1 MKKIVVL
8 VLYFIF
14 ITILNVVFLNINVSF
29 NDYCNLLF
37 LNIDSFQNYGLN
49 IWNVQYIISFY
60 LLFIILENF
69 NISYFNENMSFLSLI
84 LYRNGRKKT
93 LKKALKNILFNLVK
107 YYIVL
112 NILIIVSSSFMKL
125 FTFNIETFYNF
136 ITINIYLIK
145 YFLLMFLLIYK
156 NFIDSLSNHF
166 STNIVKLNV
175 LLLVMIFMDLFLHT
189 NLITFS
195 SNIILELLYL
205 LFYFII
211 TIFYYYFKVIRGG
224 KNDRS

>member
-60 LLFIILENF
+60 LFFIILENF

>member
-112 NILIIVSSSFMKL
+112 NISIIVSSSFMKL